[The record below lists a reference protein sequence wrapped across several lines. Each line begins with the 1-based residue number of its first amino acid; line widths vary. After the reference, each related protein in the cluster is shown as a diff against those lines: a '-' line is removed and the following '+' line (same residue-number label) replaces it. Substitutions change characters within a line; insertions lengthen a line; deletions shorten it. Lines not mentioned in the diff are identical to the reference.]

1 MGAIIR
7 TGQLPLSSELLALG
21 NLLGRDPLDWALR
34 GGEDYELL
42 VIAPPSAEAPILDA
56 IAATGLSAAV
66 VGEIRPP
73 EEGLTVAFPD
83 GRRDP
88 LAAVAFRH
96 F

>member
-1 MGAIIR
+1 M
-7 TGQLPLSSELLALG
+7 PLSTELRVLG
-21 NLLGRDPLDWALR
+21 RLLGRDPLEWALS

-42 VIAPPSAEAPILDA
+42 VVAPPTAEASILDA

-73 EEGLTVAFPD
+73 EEGLTLAYPD